1 MIGLDTGHLVY
12 NYGTKLQAYAMQTLL
27 SRTGESVEIIQWHQK
42 DFKIL
47 NGLAD
52 FARSARR
59 IQANYG
65 WKYWKLIF
73 SRYKALDQFNKK
85 FHIHKFYGTFEDMQR
100 NMKIYDS
107 VFCGSDQA
115 WLPGNVKHHWYTLE
129 YCPDASFK
137 AAYAPSFG
145 IENIEEELKEQ
156 YRDFLMRFNALS
168 VREIS
173 GQKIIQDLTGRQVPV
188 VLDPTLLLCKDDW
201 DGLKNEH
208 TVQMPFQ
215 GEYIFCYFLGGNKQH
230 RDSVKKLS
238 QVMKKKI
245 VNLAHFSG
253 YCQAD
258 TDFADLDLYQ
268 VSPQDFIYLI
278 ENAAYVCTDSF
289 HCTAFSIQ
297 YHKNFTVY
305 QRFKSQ
311 DGASTNTR
319 LFSLLGQLKLQ
330 NRIVSDDQNVNF
342 EDIDYRI
349 TDEILETLRK
359 DSEKYLMSALRK
371 ESNV

>member
-27 SRTGESVEIIQWHQK
+27 SRTGENVEIIQWHQK

-52 FARSARR
+52 FARSARK
-59 IQANYG
+59 IHANYS

-85 FHIHKFYGTFEDMQR
+85 FNIHKFYGTFEDMQINAR
-100 NMKIYDS
+100 IYDS

-115 WLPGNVKHHWYTLE
+115 WLPGNVENHWYTLE
-129 YCPDASFK
+129 YFPDDTFK

-145 IENIEEELKEQ
+145 IEHIEDNIKDQ
-156 YRDFLMRFNALS
+156 YRYFLTRFNAIS
-168 VREIS
+168 VRELS
-173 GQKIIQDLTGRQVPV
+173 GQKIIQDLTGKRVPV
-188 VLDPTLLLCKDDW
+188 VLDPTLLLVKSDW
-201 DGLKNEH
+201 DKLKKEH
-208 TVQMPFQ
+208 TVKLPFH
-215 GEYIFCYFLGGNKQH
+215 GEYIFCYFLGTNQQH

-238 QVMKKKI
+238 QIMGKKI

-258 TDFADLDLYQ
+258 TSFADLDLYK
-268 VSPQDFIYLI
+268 VTPQDFIYLI

-305 QRFKSQ
+305 QRFKRQ
-311 DGASTNTR
+311 DAASTNTR
-319 LFSLLGQLKLQ
+319 LYSLLSQLKLQ
-330 NRIVSDDQNVNF
+330 DRIVLNDQNVNF
-342 EDIDYRI
+342 KDVDYTL
-349 TDEILETLRK
+349 TDEILQILRE
-359 DSEKYLMSALRK
+359 DSEKYLMCALRK